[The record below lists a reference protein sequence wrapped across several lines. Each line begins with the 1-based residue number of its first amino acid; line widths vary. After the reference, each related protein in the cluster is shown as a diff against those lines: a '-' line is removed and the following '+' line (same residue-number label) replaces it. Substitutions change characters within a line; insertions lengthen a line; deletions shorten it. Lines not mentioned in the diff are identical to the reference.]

1 MLDFLETIDLKRRKI
16 MKNKIFLRIVFDSGS
31 IIMEYSDNQHLFQ
44 ACKEFD
50 ENGICWE
57 FV

>member
-1 MLDFLETIDLKRRKI
+1 MKI
-16 MKNKIFLRIVFDSGS
+16 KIRIIKENGHNV
-31 IIMEYSDNQHLFQ
+31 IMEYSNSELFQ

>member
-1 MLDFLETIDLKRRKI
+1 MKTKI
-16 MKNKIFLRIVFDSGS
+16 RIIQENGRSVIIEYYDS
-31 IIMEYSDNQHLFQ
+31 ELFQ